1 MSTIDTRA
9 RTVGGEPPV
18 LEGNCIMT
26 ITTTPPSPQSQA
38 MLQALQSAVASSLQR
53 KQKLGQYA
61 VIWQNGRPV
70 LFGAD
75 APKGA

>member
-1 MSTIDTRA
+1 
-9 RTVGGEPPV
+9 
-18 LEGNCIMT
+18 MT

-38 MLQALQSAVASSLQR
+38 MLQALQSAVANSLQR

-70 LFGAD
+70 LFGVD
-75 APKGA
+75 APKGT